1 MKTLLTLLAMILAT
15 LSPAQAMEI
24 SFREKASV
32 TGEVVRLGDIAE
44 LGESTAL
51 AASLAQQIVA
61 QAPEAGASL
70 LLHGQGI
77 VSQLRARADAPGEL
91 SFAGATATAVS
102 RRAQSIDNERVMAMI
117 SEFFASNRH
126 RLPPAQIS
134 FTPAA
139 PLLPFAIPEGQL
151 EVEVIPSNPNILGS
165 SSFSLI
171 LSVDGRVVKNM
182 SVRGKLQAMAQVV
195 VASQPLRRGLTLD
208 SSHLGE
214 AAVDIDSLPE
224 AQFDPQSLIG
234 RVLTRSLAAGSPILG
249 SMAEEPPVI
258 RRGQMVRMV
267 ISTGALQLSA
277 TGMAHSDGRL
287 EQMIKVQN
295 LSSNKTIHGR
305 VSGPGVVEVLL

>member
-32 TGEVVRLGDIAE
+32 SGEVVRLGDVAE
-44 LGESTAL
+44 LGESTAV

-61 QAPEAGASL
+61 QAPEAGTPL
-70 LLHGQGI
+70 VLHGQGI
-77 VSQLRARADAPGEL
+77 VSQLRAKADAPAEL
-91 SFAGATATAVS
+91 SFAGAPATAVS
-102 RRAQSIDNERVMAMI
+102 RRAQNIDNERVMAMI

-249 SMAEEPPVI
+249 YMAEEPPVI

>member
-1 MKTLLTLLAMILAT
+1 MKTLLILLAMILAL

-24 SFREKASV
+24 SFKERASV
-32 TGEVVRLGDIAE
+32 SDEVVRLGDVAE
-44 LGESTAL
+44 LGENNAL

-61 QAPEAGASL
+61 QAPEAGTPL
-70 LLHGQGI
+70 ILHGQGI
-77 VSQLRARADAPGEL
+77 VRQLQARVDAPAEL
-91 SFAGATATAVS
+91 SFTGAPATSVT
-102 RRAQSIDNERVMAMI
+102 RRAQTIDNERVMTMI
-117 SEFFASNRH
+117 SDFFAANKH

-151 EVEVIPSNPNILGS
+151 DVEVIPSNPNILGS
-165 SSFSLI
+165 SSFALI

-195 VASQPLRRGLTLD
+195 VASQPLRRGLILD

-224 AQFDPQSLIG
+224 AQFDRHSLIG
-234 RVLTRSLAAGSPILG
+234 RVLTRSLAAGAPILG
-249 SMAEEPPVI
+249 YMAEEPPVI

-267 ISTGALQLSA
+267 ISSGALQLSA

-305 VSGPGVVEVLL
+305 VTGPGVVEVLL